1 MKKYLMTVMAAVTL
15 GGLFAGC
22 SKDADMGGGENSAE
36 FNIVQNYENA
46 FITRFGQPAETQ
58 TWGFGEIVAGTR
70 GHNANANEWADPD
83 KEYGGWVVPDP
94 LTDDQ
99 KLRVKAYFQAI
110 QYPGGTN
117 CNYTDFFVQQVYKG
131 NPSTAG
137 SNSPEQYKSANN
149 GWVVGSNHMD
159 HLTAGSI
166 HDHINNFNYGDYSGG
181 GTVTVLDN
189 GQHVN
194 GGSTH
199 QDQIMLM
206 VNSQTDCFGYWNSDG
221 SLGHDDRYRLV
232 SAEVIDQWAK
242 DYGNNIGAAV
252 VDKWNRSFIG
262 FDFDQIAGDDVY
274 VKTNV
279 REENGE
285 KKYDLVYA
293 KYSDASSLGCQ
304 YGWDGQ
310 KAVPMNSIPGT
321 ADLNITSDFDG
332 FWNGSESKSQ
342 DGEGIITY
350 NAKAN
355 GGLRAWYFGTNFE
368 FSKYVSVV
376 VEFAESPKVSTKIIV
391 EEGDGNGIWNTYVQE
406 ASANVTQIEF
416 NLTDKN
422 ISSWNI
428 DHYIRQIALQAGGDD
443 ALKIRSIYLKGKPGV
458 EGLGDITYN
467 GKQIPYLVAETNE
480 YCGDLIKL
488 NDTDLKTNQYV
499 AAVNSNQDCLNLSKI
514 NEMLA
519 GGYLPVSGSNL
530 KDWVKVGGG
539 ADGYYSDWI
548 VTICKANESTTPPP
562 PIVPPTDPDGIV
574 CRIIV
579 EDLTVGENSDFDF
592 NDVVFDVCQNG
603 TLIIRAIG
611 GELPIYIG
619 AENTNEVHAVC
630 SITLPTSFNEGKDSH
645 LVMRNTGWKSTGSS
659 KEYEGIDYDADL
671 GHITLGRTFNT
682 PAEAKEIG
690 IWVKKN
696 GTNIKLQAPKGKVAS
711 MVCVG
716 TDYEW
721 CAERQDIDA
730 KYHKGGVKLF
740 RQYVIGDPNYQGDWK
755 DKDAWY
761 HKMNQ

>member
-1 MKKYLMTVMAAVTL
+1 MTVMAAVTL

-310 KAVPMNSIPGT
+310 KAIPMNSVPGT

-342 DGEGIITY
+342 DSEGIITY

-548 VTICKANESTTPPP
+548 VTICKANGGTTPPP
-562 PIVPPTDPDGIV
+562 PSGFI
-574 CRIIV
+574 CRIIA

-592 NDVVFDVCQNG
+592 NDVVFDVING
-603 TLIIRAIG
+603 GTTLRLRAAG
-611 GELPIYIG
+611 GELELYV
-619 AENTNEVHAVC
+619 ADQEVHDAFATKY
-630 SITLPTSFNEGKDSH
+630 SGITRTTLI
-645 LVMRNTGWKSTGSS
+645 NTGWNGPVDYENYYVDIPSGGTYSTR
-659 KEYEGIDYDADL
+659 AL
-671 GHITLGRTFNT
+671 
-682 PAEAKEIG
+682 AESIP
-690 IWVKKN
+690 IVVKKN
-696 GTNIKLQAPKGKVAS
+696 GQMITLKAEKAKVAS
-711 MVCVG
+711 KVAVG
-716 TDYEW
+716 SDFEW
-721 CAERQDIDA
+721 CAEREDID
-730 KYHKGGVKLF
+730 KKFRKKDYTKLF
-740 RQYVIGDPNYQGDWK
+740 QQYVIGKLGDDW
-755 DKDAWY
+755 DSGTAWY
-761 HKMNQ
+761 QYRGQ